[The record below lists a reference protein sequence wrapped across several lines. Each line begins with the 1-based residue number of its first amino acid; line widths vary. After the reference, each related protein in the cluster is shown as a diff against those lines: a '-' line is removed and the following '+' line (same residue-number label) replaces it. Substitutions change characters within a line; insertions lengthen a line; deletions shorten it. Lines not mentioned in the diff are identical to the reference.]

1 MQQDAARCSKMHH
14 LDPSPTY
21 YCSIHFRVPVYPN
34 FIIPTDPCSENHDF
48 SYGSKFG
55 AANSSQMV
63 DHFLW

>member
-1 MQQDAARCSKMHH
+1 MHH

-34 FIIPTDPCSENHDF
+34 FIIPTDPCSENQDF

-55 AANSSQMV
+55 AANSSQMD